1 MTADNQTAEAIETV
15 EVTSGHTMKD
25 RYMTFFLGEELYGFA
40 IENIIEIVGIQSI
53 TVVPDMPAFVKGVIN
68 LRGKVI
74 PVLDV
79 RLRFGMEE
87 REYDDRTCIMV
98 SRVDDVEIG
107 LIVDSVDEVKD
118 IEEAL
123 ISNAPEVSTV
133 GSSRFISGIAHVGES
148 IVVILEVTKLLFEGM
163 QIETEDA

>member
-1 MTADNQTAEAIETV
+1 MTTDNQEAEAVDTIDLS
-15 EVTSGHTMKD
+15 SGHTMKD
-25 RYMTFFLGEELYGFA
+25 RYLTFYLGEELYGFA
-40 IENIIEIVGIQSI
+40 IENIIEIVGIQQI

-98 SRVDDVEIG
+98 SRVEDMEIG

-118 IEEAL
+118 IDDSL
-123 ISNAPEVSTV
+123 ISSAPEVSTV

-148 IVVILEVTKLLFEGM
+148 IVVVLDVEKLLFEGM
-163 QIETEDA
+163 RVESEDE

>member
-1 MTADNQTAEAIETV
+1 MTAENQTADTIE
-15 EVTSGHTMKD
+15 SMDISGGHTMKD
-25 RYMTFFLGEELYGFA
+25 RFMTFFLGQELYGVA
-40 IENIIEIVGIQSI
+40 IENIIEIVGIQNI
-53 TVVPDMPAFVKGVIN
+53 TVVPDMPSFVKGVIN

-87 REYDDRTCIMV
+87 RGYDDRTCIMV
-98 SRVDDVEIG
+98 SKVDDMEIG

-118 IEEAL
+118 IDESL

-148 IVVILEVTKLLFEGM
+148 IVVILDVTKLLFEGM
-163 QIETEDA
+163 EIETEDV